1 MSKESNETKKTK
13 SNLITTIDTE
23 LLQSFKDKCKSTNL
37 QMNTI
42 LSSFMEQF
50 VNDELVMEAKW
61 TDSGFVFKIKEI
73 IEK

>member
-42 LSSFMEQF
+42 LSSFAIQTMLE
-50 VNDELVMEAKW
+50 
-61 TDSGFVFKIKEI
+61 S
-73 IEK
+73 